1 MSFCKLINIVDI
13 NFFFL
18 LFLSLD
24 DPMKFRLLFLFGPAV
39 GIYLGL
45 VFLVVLNFDQ
55 RNVTYSH
62 QQHLQIP
69 LFTPLLHTS
78 QLTLI
83 QN

>member
-13 NFFFL
+13 IIIIIF
-18 LFLSLD
+18 SLD
-24 DPMKFRLLFLFGPAV
+24 DPMKFSLLFVFGPAV

-55 RNVTYSH
+55 RNVTHNH
-62 QQHLQIP
+62 QQHLRIP